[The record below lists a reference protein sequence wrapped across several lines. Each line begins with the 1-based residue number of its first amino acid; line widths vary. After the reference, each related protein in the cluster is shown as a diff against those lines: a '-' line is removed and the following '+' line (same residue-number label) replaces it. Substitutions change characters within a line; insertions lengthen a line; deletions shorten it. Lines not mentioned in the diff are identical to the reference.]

1 MKLSV
6 VMAVYN
12 GAARLAATLDSIAL
26 QTERSYE
33 LIIIDDGSTDDS
45 PAILREYAAR
55 DERIRVVTQNNAGLT
70 RSLIRGC
77 EWARTDV
84 IARHDCGDVS
94 RPERF
99 ARQLAVLDAR
109 PEVTLVSCGTRFR
122 APGGELLY
130 DVHADGAQLRDGLLH
145 AGAETVRGLTH
156 HGTAMFRS
164 AAYEAAGGYR
174 AAFRYAQDLDLWM
187 RMAAGGEIAVVPEIL
202 YEATVDAGTLSA
214 DAREQQVELTT
225 IAVALRD
232 ATSESDSKALLERAA
247 HVVRTAPRTRGDDA
261 RALYFLASCLQR
273 NGDGAWRNY
282 ARAAIR
288 ENPLHY
294 RAWLLF
300 MRGLLPR
307 GARADA

>member
-12 GAARLAATLDSIAL
+12 GAERLPATLDSIAL
-26 QTERSYE
+26 QTERDYE
-33 LIIIDDGSTDDS
+33 LIVIDDGSTDES

-55 DERIRVVTQNNAGLT
+55 DERIRVVTQENAGLT

-77 EWARTDV
+77 QWAMADV
-84 IARHDCGDVS
+84 IARHDCGDIS
-94 RPERF
+94 QPGRF
-99 ARQLAVLDAR
+99 ARQLVLLDAH
-109 PEVTLVSCGTRFR
+109 PEVVLVSCGARFR

-130 DVHADGAQLRDGLLH
+130 EVHADGEKLREGLLH
-145 AGAETVRGLTH
+145 GDAATVRGLPH
-156 HGTAMFRS
+156 HGTAMFRA

-174 AAFRYAQDLDLWM
+174 AEFRYAQDLDLWT
-187 RMAAGGEIAVVPEIL
+187 RMATQGSIAAVPEIF
-202 YEATVDAGTLSA
+202 YEATVDTGTLSA
-214 DAREQQVELTT
+214 NAREQQVELTT
-225 IAVALRD
+225 IAVQLRD
-232 ATSESDSKALLERAA
+232 ATTESDTAALLARAA
-247 HVVRTAPRTRGDDA
+247 CVVRTAPRTRRDDA

-273 NGDGAWRNY
+273 NRHTAWPSY

-300 MRGLLPR
+300 LRALLPQR
-307 GARADA
+307 WRAAT